1 MLRTIVADDEPPA
14 RERIHRLLEPEAD
27 VELVA
32 SCKDGQEAVTEIER
46 LAPDLVFLDIRM
58 PKLDGFEVLEAL
70 AVDAL
75 PAVVFVTAFDEYAMP
90 AFQIHATDYL
100 LKPVQR
106 DRLREALDRVR
117 QRRVEEGDD
126 GLRRGLL
133 ELLETLRRRRGGSS
147 KLWIRSK
154 GRILALDTAQIEW
167 VDGAAN
173 YVRIHSAGGTHRLR
187 HTLSSL
193 EAKLGSNRFQRIHRS
208 TIVNIDAIV
217 ELVPHS
223 SGELVAIMRN
233 GQRLSVSRSYRRL
246 VKSFHAGAA

>member
-1 MLRTIVADDEPPA
+1 MTTLRTIVADDEPLA
-14 RERIHRLLEPEAD
+14 RERIHRLLEPEPD
-27 VELVA
+27 VELIA
-32 SCKDGQEAVTEIER
+32 SCENGQEAVTEIER
-46 LAPDLVFLDIRM
+46 RAPDLVFLDIRM

-70 AVDAL
+70 AADAL

-117 QRRVEEGDD
+117 QRKARGGDD
-126 GLRRGLL
+126 ELRPRLL
-133 ELLETLRRRRGGSS
+133 ELLATLRRRRGVPP

-154 GRILALDTAQIEW
+154 GRILALDTAEIEW

-173 YVRIHSAGGTHRLR
+173 YVRIHTAGQVHRLR

-208 TIVNIDAIV
+208 TIVNVDAIV

-223 SGELVAIMRN
+223 SGELVAIMGS
-233 GQRLSVSRSYRRL
+233 GQRVSVSRSYRRL
-246 VKSFHAGAA
+246 LRRSG